1 MNELVKI
8 TEENGVQLVSARELY
23 DFLEL
28 DKSQWARWSKRN
40 IEELFDENQE
50 YQRLDIVSNGNKTSD
65 YILKLDVAKELSM
78 LARNEKE
85 VFYRV

>member
-8 TEENGVQLVSARELY
+8 TEKNGVQLVSARELY

-65 YILKLDVAKELSM
+65 YILKLDVYLCWQGMK
-78 LARNEKE
+78 REKWQGNIL
-85 VFYRV
+85 